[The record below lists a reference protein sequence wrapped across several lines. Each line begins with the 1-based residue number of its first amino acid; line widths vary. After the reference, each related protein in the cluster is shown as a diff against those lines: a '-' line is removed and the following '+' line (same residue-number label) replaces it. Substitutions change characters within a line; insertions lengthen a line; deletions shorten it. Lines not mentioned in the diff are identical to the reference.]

1 MRVRSTVSLINPT
14 DVLTKHKPRQQTAR
28 HFAFLMGYPELAL
41 QLWRQSVQYKTHKYK
56 RIVPVSRQL
65 LTRDF
70 ASAQRHPPLSCW
82 TMLVPQT
89 QPFTEPLLL
98 AHEVQ
103 QPQL

>member
-56 RIVPVSRQL
+56 KIVPVSRQL

-70 ASAQRHPPLSCW
+70 ASAQRHPP
-82 TMLVPQT
+82 
-89 QPFTEPLLL
+89 
-98 AHEVQ
+98 
-103 QPQL
+103 